1 VAPSRLA
8 TPVPW
13 TDGDRRDRGF
23 CHSRNPDESVN
34 RLGVVVAALVLASGC
49 NAISGT
55 PAAPTETVTPVA
67 VPTVETTEPTATD
80 QPDCAAPRPGPAP
93 VSTPP
98 PRADSVALPGEG
110 DRINGTE
117 LARLHG
123 RALSN
128 YSYHLRAGSSGEVW
142 SLPDAAAFAYE
153 GTGLGVRSPWAYAVG
168 ERLYTLETDNGQ
180 LVLDERPYGSD
191 APARERLRR
200 VLTGERWLAD
210 LVGRY
215 NYTVVGSDSYRGTD
229 VRVLNDTLS
238 NPMLRRPDP
247 RAGALLYVNS
257 TLYVDDHGIVRGVRH
272 VERLRYGPNTGIPN
286 ETRTT
291 TFDVDRVGT
300 ADLHRPAAFCVSEP
314 SAMRTATPTEN
325 ATAAGPSTVDDSP
338 TAGTTATGTPTGTE
352 TSTGR

>member
-1 VAPSRLA
+1 M
-8 TPVPW
+8 
-13 TDGDRRDRGF
+13 D
-23 CHSRNPDESVN
+23 

-49 NAISGT
+49 NAIGGT
-55 PAAPTETVTPVA
+55 APAPTETVTPVA

-80 QPDCAAPRPGPAP
+80 RPDCAAPRPGPAP

-98 PRADSVALPGEG
+98 PRADPLALPGEG

-123 RALSN
+123 RTLSN
-128 YSYHLRAGSSGEVW
+128 YSFHLRAGSSGEVW

-153 GTGLGVRSPWAYAVG
+153 GTGLGVESPWAYAVD

-180 LVLDERPYGSD
+180 LVLDEHPYGSD

-200 VLTGERWLAD
+200 VLTGERWLTD
-210 LVGRY
+210 LVGQY
-215 NYTVVGSDSYRGTD
+215 NYTVAGTDSYRGTD
-229 VRVLNDTLS
+229 VRVLRDTLENS
-238 NPMLRRPDP
+238 VLRRPDP

-257 TLYVDDHGIVRGVRH
+257 TLYVDRHGIVRGVRH
-272 VERLRYGPNTGIPN
+272 VERFRYGPNMGIPN
-286 ETRTT
+286 ETRVM

-314 SAMRTATPTEN
+314 SAMRTATPTRGAN
-325 ATAAGPSTVDDSP
+325 ATVIGSSVEGANATDAPTGRTTTDGGMNTSTPTPTPTPTDTP
-338 TAGTTATGTPTGTE
+338 TAHGTPTG
-352 TSTGR
+352 G